1 MSFRPRTQMLA
12 SAMEAVI
19 LIGIQG
25 TGKSTFCRERL
36 FHTHVRINLD
46 MLQSRHRET
55 ILLTACLNAK
65 QSFVV
70 DNTNATREERARY
83 IAAARAAGF
92 KVVGY
97 YFESRVRDALARN
110 ELRGP
115 GQRVPDR
122 GVLGTAGRLQ
132 LPSPA
137 EGFNTLYYVR
147 LASSPEIN
155 GFVVEGWRD
164 DITAPPP

>member
-1 MSFRPRTQMLA
+1 
-12 SAMEAVI
+12 MEAVI

-55 ILLTACLNAK
+55 LMLTACLNAK
-65 QSFVV
+65 QSFVI
-70 DNTNATREERARY
+70 DNTNPTREERARY
-83 IAAARAAGF
+83 VAPARAAGF
-92 KVVGY
+92 RVVGY
-97 YFESRVRDALARN
+97 YFESKVRDALLRN
-110 ELRGP
+110 ELRAP

-132 LPSPA
+132 LPSRA
-137 EGFNTLYYVR
+137 EGFDALYYVR
-147 LASSPEIN
+147 LVPPPAVNE
-155 GFVVEGWRD
+155 FVVEAWRD
-164 DITAPPP
+164 DL

>member
-1 MSFRPRTQMLA
+1 
-12 SAMEAVI
+12 MEAVI

-36 FHTHVRINLD
+36 FHTHVRINMD

-55 ILLTACLNAK
+55 LLLTACLNAK

-70 DNTNATREERARY
+70 DNTNPTREERARY
-83 IAAARAAGF
+83 ITAARAAGF

-97 YFESRVRDALARN
+97 YFESKVKDALARN

-115 GQRVPDR
+115 RQRVPDR
-122 GVLGTAGRLQ
+122 GVLGTAGLLRL
-132 LPSPA
+132 PAKA
-137 EGFNTLYYVR
+137 EGFDTLYYVR
-147 LASSPEIN
+147 LAPPPAVNE
-155 GFVVEGWRD
+155 FLVQEWRD
-164 DITAPPP
+164 DAVR

>member
-1 MSFRPRTQMLA
+1 
-12 SAMEAVI
+12 MEAVI

-46 MLQSRHRET
+46 MLQSRHRE
-55 ILLTACLNAK
+55 LLIFSACLNAK
-65 QSFVV
+65 QSFVI
-70 DNTNATREERARY
+70 DNTNPTREERARY
-83 IAAARAAGF
+83 IAPARAAGF

-97 YFESRVRDALARN
+97 YFESKVKDALLRN

-115 GQRVPDR
+115 GHRVPDR

-132 LPSPA
+132 LPNKT
-137 EGFNTLYYVR
+137 EGFDALYYVR
-147 LASSPEIN
+147 LAPAPAANDFIVQE
-155 GFVVEGWRD
+155 WRD
-164 DITAPPP
+164 DL

>member
-1 MSFRPRTQMLA
+1 
-12 SAMEAVI
+12 MEAVI

-46 MLQSRHRET
+46 MLNSRHRET

-65 QSFVV
+65 QPFVV
-70 DNTNATREERARY
+70 DNTNPTREERARY
-83 IAAARAAGF
+83 IAAARSAGF
-92 KVVGY
+92 KTVGY
-97 YFESRVRDALARN
+97 YFESKIGDALLRN

-122 GVLGTAGRLQ
+122 GVYGTYGRLQ
-132 LPSPA
+132 PPSRR
-137 EGFNTLYYVR
+137 EGFDALYYVR
-147 LASSPEIN
+147 LGAAPGE
-155 GFVVEGWRD
+155 FVVDEWRE
-164 DITAPPP
+164 A

>member
-1 MSFRPRTQMLA
+1 
-12 SAMEAVI
+12 MEAAI

-36 FHTHVRINLD
+36 FHTHVRINMD

-55 ILLTACLNAK
+55 LILAACLNAK

-70 DNTNATREERARY
+70 DNTNPTREERARY

-92 KVVGY
+92 RVVGY
-97 YFESRVRDALARN
+97 YFESKVKDALLRN
-110 ELRGP
+110 ELRGR
-115 GQRVPDR
+115 GHRVPDR

-132 LPSPA
+132 LPGKV
-137 EGFNTLYYVR
+137 EGFDALHYVR
-147 LASSPEIN
+147 LA
-155 GFVVEGWRD
+155 
-164 DITAPPP
+164 PPPAVDEFIVENWREDL

>member
-1 MSFRPRTQMLA
+1 
-12 SAMEAVI
+12 MEAAI

-36 FHTHVRINLD
+36 FHTHVRINMD

-65 QSFVV
+65 QPFVI
-70 DNTNATREERARY
+70 DNTNPTREERARY
-83 IAAARAAGF
+83 IAAARSAGF
-92 KVVGY
+92 KTVGY
-97 YFESRVRDALARN
+97 YFESKVRDALLRN

-115 GQRVPDR
+115 GHRVPDR

-132 LPSPA
+132 LPSRA
-137 EGFNTLYYVR
+137 EGFDALHYVR
-147 LASSPEIN
+147 LAPPPAVNE
-155 GFVVEGWRD
+155 FVVDAWRED
-164 DITAPPP
+164 L